1 MEGMDGMD
9 GIGTFGSFG
18 LGTFGRLMLGS
29 DIDGIGMAGIG
40 TYDIPTDGSRRSRSC
55 SRGLPGSS
63 SWITFHS

>member
-1 MEGMDGMD
+1 
-9 GIGTFGSFG
+9 
-18 LGTFGRLMLGS
+18 MLGS